1 MPVGVPPSKKQEGNL
16 FYPHLPEGGWE
27 ESYRGLEGKNERLEH
42 QTLGLLPP
50 PKANSGRIQF
60 SFSSAFFS

>member
-16 FYPHLPEGGWE
+16 FYPQIPEGGWE
-27 ESYRGLEGKNERLEH
+27 ESYRGLERKNEWLEH
-42 QTLGLLPP
+42 QILGLLPP

-60 SFSSAFFS
+60 SLSSAFFS